1 MAKPRSKRVTVSDV
15 ARAAG
20 VARATAAFALSGT
33 ADRVGLSKATV
44 EKIEAIAKAMS
55 YVPNKV
61 ARSLISSRSDVIG
74 VLLAGLWGKYAQK
87 IVEGVRDVLEPKGYV
102 PMVTIHSWNEA
113 REMREIDLHLQMR
126 VDAIIVQPQP
136 SSRAEIYKSVTANNV
151 PLVFLGDV
159 PGDMPRANA
168 VVWDGFAGAYRAL
181 EHLLAKGRKR
191 IGFIGQRYPFHYNQA
206 RFSAYR
212 QFLKEK
218 GLSYNPAWEIWEEME
233 GGLTATITE
242 VFSSKKERPDAF
254 LAMNDTCALHA
265 AEWLLA
271 NGIRVPEDVAIVG
284 LGDCTETVEFNAFI
298 TSVREPL
305 YEMGQEAAKLALSLI
320 EHAPRKVVR
329 QIVPGEE
336 MVQRRST

>member
-1 MAKPRSKRVTVSDV
+1 MARVRSKRVTISDV
-15 ARAAG
+15 AQAAG

-33 ADRVGLSKATV
+33 ADRVGLSKKTV
-44 EKIEAIAKAMS
+44 EKIATIAKAMS

-61 ARSLISSRSDVIG
+61 ARSLIASRSEVIG

-102 PMVTIHSWNEA
+102 PMVTIHSWSEA
-113 REMREIDLHLQMR
+113 REIREVDLHLQMR

-136 SSRAEIYKSVTANNV
+136 SSRAEIYQTVTANNV

-159 PGDMPRANA
+159 PGDMPHASA
-168 VVWDGFAGAYRAL
+168 VVWDGFAGAHRAL

-191 IGFIGQRYPFHYNQA
+191 IGFIGQRYPFHYNQS
-206 RFSAYR
+206 RFSGYR
-212 QFLKEK
+212 KFLKEM
-218 GLSYNPAWEIWEEME
+218 GLSHDPGWEIWEEME
-233 GGLTATITE
+233 GGLPVAIAE
-242 VFSSKKERPDAF
+242 VFSSRKERPDAF

-271 NGIRVPEDVAIVG
+271 NGIRVPQDVAIVG

-305 YEMGQEAAKLALSLI
+305 YEMGREAAKLALDLI
-320 EHAPRKVVR
+320 DHAPRKAVR

-336 MVQRRST
+336 IVQRRST